1 MKNIRE
7 YGKNG
12 RILTIPNIM
21 SFFRIALIPVC
32 VWLYVYEKNYPGAT
46 LVLILS
52 GLTDVADGYI
62 ARHFD
67 MVSDLGKALD
77 PVADKLTQWVML
89 ICLLSR
95 FPNMILLV
103 VLQFVKE
110 LLMGI
115 TGLLAVHRTGEV
127 HGAVWH
133 GKLNT
138 VLLYCLIFLHFIWYG
153 IPMAVSNVMIGGC
166 TVMMLVSCVLYVG
179 NNIRL
184 IQTEKAGEN

>member
-1 MKNIRE
+1 MDERDSKKA
-7 YGKNG
+7 GK
-12 RILTIPNIM
+12 ILTIPNLM

-32 VWLYVYEKNYPGAT
+32 VRLYIFKKNYLGAT
-46 LVLILS
+46 LVLMLS

-62 ARHFD
+62 ARRFH

-89 ICLLSR
+89 ICLLVR
-95 FPNMILLV
+95 FPHMLGLV
-103 VLQFVKE
+103 ILQFIKE

-115 TGLLAVHRTGEV
+115 TGLMAIRSTGEV

-138 VLLYCLIFLHFIWYG
+138 VLLYLLIFSHFVWIG
-153 IPMAVSNVMIGGC
+153 IPAAVSDLMIGVCGA
-166 TVMMLVSCVLYVG
+166 MMLFSCVLYVG
-179 NNIRL
+179 DNIMR
-184 IQTEKAGEN
+184 IRNRGN